1 MSITFT
7 NPAEVDSHSIKQRSK
22 MTRLSIYGFLSF
34 SLRLPPRFTLG
45 YSCLTKLH
53 NKLTSFIY
61 EIYAFLHAEMT
72 SCHYCVFSDKKV
84 SFQQ

>member
-1 MSITFT
+1 
-7 NPAEVDSHSIKQRSK
+7 

-34 SLRLPPRFTLG
+34 TLNLPPRFTLE

-61 EIYAFLHAEMT
+61 KINAFLHAEMT
-72 SCHYCVFSDKKV
+72 SRHYCVFSDKKV